1 MKYLTLFQERRF
13 WPGIVIIIAHLL
25 LQGCE
30 SSGAPSGAPL
40 NVVLIMVDDMGWVD
54 LEGYGSDLH
63 KTPNIDRLADSGLK
77 FTNAYASAPVCTPTR
92 AALMTGKS
100 PARLNMTIWH
110 EGAVSE
116 PQAARLIA
124 PEVEGNLPHSEK
136 TLAEVFQDAG
146 YRTGHVGKWHLGDPA
161 HYPETQGFDFTFGGT
176 FWGAPGTFFF
186 PYRAPFGV
194 NRSLRYIPGID
205 AGEARE
211 GEYLTDRLT
220 DEALGFMDRVG
231 KDPFFLYMSYYTVHT
246 PIEGKPA
253 MVEQYEKQ
261 IQEEMIHQNAHYAA
275 MHESL
280 DDNVQRILDELERKG
295 IAKNTLVILT
305 SDNGGFINENNG
317 QVVTSNAP
325 LRSGKGSLYEGGVRV
340 PLVIYWPGVTTP
352 GSVSNEPVHTAD
364 LYPTLLEM
372 TGLPGEEEHNKDID
386 GISLVSHIKS
396 PDISLDR
403 TAIYWHY
410 PHYYYTTT
418 PVSSIR
424 RGKWKLLE
432 YFEDGNIELYN
443 LETDLGETANLAET
457 EREIATELLQQLQQ
471 WRQEVDAPMPG
482 INPNYEE
489 NP

>member
-1 MKYLTLFQERRF
+1 MKYLTLFQERRL

-30 SSGAPSGAPL
+30 SSGAPSEAPL

-54 LEGYGSDLH
+54 LGGYGSDLH
-63 KTPNIDRLADSGLK
+63 QTPVIDALAASGLK

-92 AALMTGKS
+92 AALMTGKA

-136 TLAEVFQDAG
+136 TLAEVFQEAG
-146 YRTGHVGKWHLGDPA
+146 YRTGHVGKWHLGDPG
-161 HYPETQGFDFTFGGT
+161 HYPETQGFDFTIGGT
-176 FWGAPGTFFF
+176 FWGAPGTFYF

-231 KDPFFLYMSYYTVHT
+231 EDPFFLYMSYYTVHT
-246 PIEGKPA
+246 PIEGKPEIA
-253 MVEQYEKQ
+253 AHYEGL
-261 IQEEMIHQNAHYAA
+261 INEEMNHKNAHYAA
-275 MHESL
+275 MHQSL
-280 DDNVQRILDELERKG
+280 DESVQRMMEKLEEKG
-295 IAKNTLVILT
+295 IADNTIVIFT

-325 LRSGKGSLYEGGVRV
+325 LRSGKGSLYEGGIRV
-340 PLVIYWPGVTTP
+340 PLIVYWPGVTVA
-352 GSVSNEPVHTAD
+352 GSVSDEMVQTAD
-364 LYPTLLEM
+364 LYPTLLEIA
-372 TGLPGEEEHNKDID
+372 GLSGDDEHNRSID
-386 GISLVSHIKS
+386 GVSLASLFRS
-396 PDISLDR
+396 PEISLDR
-403 TAIYWHY
+403 EALYWHY

-418 PVSSIR
+418 PVSAVR

-432 YFEDGNIELYN
+432 YFEDQRLELYD
-443 LETDLGETANLAET
+443 LEEDLGETTNLADSET
-457 EREIATELLQQLQQ
+457 EVAADLLQQLRQ
-471 WRQEVDAPMPG
+471 WRQHVDAPMPRA
-482 INPNYEE
+482 NPNYDEGS
-489 NP
+489 